1 MKSKQRGKAPVT
13 KPLLKKLTDQHKAN
27 LKRQAGFKNSKQNP
41 TITSNPLQPA
51 ECDQNSGGGYNPDNT
66 YPQT

>member
-1 MKSKQRGKAPVT
+1 MKTKRREKAPVT
-13 KPLLKKLTDQHKAN
+13 KPLLKKLTDQHKN
-27 LKRQAGFKNSKQNP
+27 NFKNPKQNP
-41 TITSNPLQPA
+41 TITSDPLQPA